1 MAKRIAK
8 FEKVSFE
15 QFKEGYLDAIG
26 QDSDEVIRSIYDAL
40 KLPKRDKRIGW
51 IRFLCAAGNHIK
63 AGRDSED
70 SNRNSC
76 EDGRKLGTS
85 VLSEKRTWIQIPPAV
100 E

>member
-40 KLPKRDKRIGW
+40 KLPKRATK
-51 IRFLCAAGNHIK
+51 
-63 AGRDSED
+63 
-70 SNRNSC
+70 
-76 EDGRKLGTS
+76 
-85 VLSEKRTWIQIPPAV
+85 
-100 E
+100 

>member
-40 KLPKRDKRIGW
+40 KLPKRATKGSAGYDFYATRAITLKPALDKKSLLSNSFRS
-51 IRFLCAAGNHIK
+51 AG
-63 AGRDSED
+63 
-70 SNRNSC
+70 
-76 EDGRKLGTS
+76 
-85 VLSEKRTWIQIPPAV
+85 
-100 E
+100 